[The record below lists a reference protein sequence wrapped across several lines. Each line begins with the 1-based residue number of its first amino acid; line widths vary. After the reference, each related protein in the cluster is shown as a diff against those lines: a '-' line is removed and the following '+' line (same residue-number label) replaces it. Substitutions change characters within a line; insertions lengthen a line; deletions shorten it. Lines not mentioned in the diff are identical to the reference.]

1 MGLTDSE
8 AQSAFGNDV
17 LLDAETDAL
26 QYSNLYNITN
36 PGSYKYYKIEITDTS
51 NRTFDN
57 WTFITEMAYYIL
69 A

>member
-26 QYSNLYNITN
+26 QYSNLYNIAN
-36 PGSYKYYKIEITDTS
+36 PGSYKYYKINVTDTS
-51 NRTFDN
+51 NRDYDN
-57 WTFITEMAYYIL
+57 WTMITEIA
-69 A
+69 